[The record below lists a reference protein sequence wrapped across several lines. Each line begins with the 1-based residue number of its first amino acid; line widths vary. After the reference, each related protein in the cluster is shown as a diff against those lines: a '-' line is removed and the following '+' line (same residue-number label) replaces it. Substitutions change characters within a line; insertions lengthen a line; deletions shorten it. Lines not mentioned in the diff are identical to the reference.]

1 MKRNHTI
8 YSFYSVVQEKSTPG
22 KIPGRKREKGSSPCE
37 SAIRNLL
44 SYSKALSV
52 LKTRDAGILNLVMN

>member
-22 KIPGRKREKGSSPCE
+22 KPLGRKREKSASPCE
-37 SAIRNLL
+37 
-44 SYSKALSV
+44 ALSV
-52 LKTRDAGILNLVMN
+52 LKTRDAGTLNLVMN

>member
-1 MKRNHTI
+1 MKRNATI
-8 YSFYSVVQEKSTPG
+8 SSFYNVVQEKSNPV
-22 KIPGRKREKGSSPCE
+22 KMPGRRKEKGAPCE

-52 LKTRDAGILNLVMN
+52 LTTRDTGILNLVMN